1 MTATQNQG
9 LNANHDQR
17 QPASSMPAG
26 VSIVV
31 PVFRSAA
38 TLDAL
43 CSRLA
48 QTLEAASVLYEI
60 LLVEDGGND
69 GTWDVVRSLARSSAH
84 IKGIRLSRNYGQHNA
99 LLCGIRAATM
109 PVIVTVDDDLQNP
122 PEEIVKLLVML
133 EQGYDVVYG
142 TPEREQHSFW
152 RDQASRITKIV
163 LQGAMGAETARH
175 VSAFRAFRTSLRE
188 AFHDYRS
195 PFVSVDVL
203 LTWGTTRFAH
213 LTVRHEPRVLGVSN
227 YTFRKLVNHAMN
239 MMTGYS
245 TLPLQAA
252 SLMGFGFTA
261 FGFLLLLYVVGSYLF
276 VGNPVRGFTFLA
288 SVIAIF
294 SGAQMF
300 AIGVIGEYL
309 ARMHFRS
316 MDRPVY
322 TVAETVVAGRIE
334 SSCEVTAECN
344 RP

>member
-1 MTATQNQG
+1 MTATQDK
-9 LNANHDQR
+9 LNASDELC
-17 QPASSMPAG
+17 QPVATMPAG

-43 CSRLA
+43 RSRLA
-48 QTLEAASVLYEI
+48 RTLEAVAVPYEI

-69 GTWDVVRSLARSSAH
+69 GTWDVIRSLARASTH
-84 IKGIRLSRNYGQHNA
+84 VKGIRLSRNYGQHNA

-109 PVIVTVDDDLQNP
+109 PVIVTLDDDLQNP
-122 PEEIVKLLVML
+122 PEEVVKLIALL
-133 EQGYDVVYG
+133 QQGYDVVYG
-142 TPEREQHSFW
+142 TPEREQHNFW
-152 RDQASRITKIV
+152 RDQASRITKMV

-175 VSAFRAFRTSLRE
+175 VSAFRAFRTSLRD

-195 PFVSVDVL
+195 PFVSIDVL

-227 YTFRKLVNHAMN
+227 YTFRKLFNHAMN

-252 SLMGFGFTA
+252 SVMGFGFTA

-276 VGNPVRGFTFLA
+276 VGSPVRGFTFV
-288 SVIAIF
+288 SSMIAIF

-322 TVAETVVAGRIE
+322 TVAETVVAGASDV
-334 SSCEVTAECN
+334 SSEGATECG